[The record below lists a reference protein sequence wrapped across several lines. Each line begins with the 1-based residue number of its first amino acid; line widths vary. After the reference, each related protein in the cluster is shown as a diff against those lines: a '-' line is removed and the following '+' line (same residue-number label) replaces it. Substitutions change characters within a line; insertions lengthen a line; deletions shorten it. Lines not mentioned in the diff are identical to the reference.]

1 MLGRSGQLTKLLFK
15 MADLSTTKRCPGHW
29 QSLLSWSKPIAQANK
44 PLPSDQCC
52 YNAPHSGGLCYMAT
66 EKLRDMELSRSHCP
80 RGGLAGLTP
89 PLSSP
94 KPALFLLKLD
104 ASQMFL
110 FCPYV
115 RAISM
120 SLVPKRDGNRKP
132 WPTNQSRRGYMVP
145 EDWGSR
151 PGRVP
156 QWDFQASYFLKGESP
171 PAHHSLPGHRTESLW
186 RSKERPG
193 KRKHLCPAEA
203 TQMKRSWTLLCKL
216 SRKYSNSIQ
225 IFGSAINFSSSYD
238 LLFNCE
244 NLN

>member
-1 MLGRSGQLTKLLFK
+1 MHLKV
-15 MADLSTTKRCPGHW
+15 
-29 QSLLSWSKPIAQANK
+29 
-44 PLPSDQCC
+44 
-52 YNAPHSGGLCYMAT
+52 GGLCYMAT

-94 KPALFLLKLD
+94 KPTLFLLKLD

-132 WPTNQSRRGYMVP
+132 WPTNENRRGYKVP

-156 QWDFQASYFLKGESP
+156 QWDFQASIFSRVKAHQPPTHCLATAQSHCEGQRRDRVRESTCALQRLHKWKGHERYSVKWVESIPTLYRFLVLQLTSALP
-171 PAHHSLPGHRTESLW
+171 TTHSSI
-186 RSKERPG
+186 
-193 KRKHLCPAEA
+193 
-203 TQMKRSWTLLCKL
+203 MKISTK
-216 SRKYSNSIQ
+216 
-225 IFGSAINFSSSYD
+225 F
-238 LLFNCE
+238 
-244 NLN
+244 